1 MCYNYTMEPIFGIL
15 LLIIGVVV
23 TVGFFFSWFA
33 IQGFFKKPK
42 SKEELESNEV
52 LRRSGL
58 LKDDQVD

>member
-1 MCYNYTMEPIFGIL
+1 MEPMFGIL

-23 TVGFFFSWFA
+23 TVGFFFSWVA
-33 IQGFFKKPK
+33 IQGFFQKPK

>member
-1 MCYNYTMEPIFGIL
+1 MEPFYGIL
-15 LLIIGVVV
+15 LLVVGVIV
-23 TVGFFFSWFA
+23 TIGFFLGWFA

-58 LKDDQVD
+58 LKDD

>member
-1 MCYNYTMEPIFGIL
+1 MEPMYGIL
-15 LLIIGVVV
+15 MLVIGVV
-23 TVGFFFSWFA
+23 TTIGFFCGWFA

-52 LRRSGL
+52 LRRSGF